1 MFSPNQGRLQGLVRF
16 AIVAGAVLSGVVVR
30 AHAPLET
37 WIDVAVHSNAIQ
49 LHAVMAPAAALRL
62 IEPAAAGKRLTAED
76 FAQKRSGL
84 MERGAKLFT
93 LVQLKTR
100 LAPVEVEVALTDDGD
115 VDYRLTFPRPAAG
128 LLMIQAVFLQALGDG
143 FGGMIDV
150 HDPSGCRLGWDQLT
164 HDNATLVV
172 MLPTPGLPTKKN

>member
-1 MFSPNQGRLQGLVRF
+1 MFSPNPARLQGLVQF
-16 AIVAGAVLSGVVVR
+16 LIIVGAGLWGAGAR

-37 WIDVAVHSNAIQ
+37 WIDVSVQSDAIK
-49 LHAVMAPAAALRL
+49 LHVVMAPVAALRL
-62 IEPAAAGKRLTAED
+62 IEPGASAKRLTAED
-76 FAQKRSGL
+76 FARKRSGL

-100 LAPVEVEVALTDDGD
+100 LAPGKVEVALTEDGD
-115 VDYRLTFPRPAAG
+115 VDYRLTFPLPDPG
-128 LLMIQAVFLQALGDG
+128 LLMIDAVFLKALGDG

-150 HDPSGCRLGWDQLT
+150 HDPEGRRLGWDQLT
-164 HDNATLVV
+164 HDNATLIV